1 MKKIKIILSCV
12 LALWAT
18 ALSAQSW
25 SDFDYHQYQY
35 DMTIYYT
42 LNGASLKNYDIA
54 AYIDGECRGV
64 GEAVTAKGSN
74 GVSLTYGLLK
84 VYSNAT
90 SGETVTFKYFNKKE
104 NKEDFIPSAS
114 VSFVSQGVEGLPSTP
129 FTLTLPDTVKGDAN
143 GDGYVNAADIVEVV
157 NYIMGYPSEKFD
169 EILADANN
177 DGTVNA
183 ADIVT
188 IVNYIMAVN

>member
-1 MKKIKIILSCV
+1 
-12 LALWAT
+12 
-18 ALSAQSW
+18 
-25 SDFDYHQYQY
+25 
-35 DMTIYYT
+35 
-42 LNGASLKNYDIA
+42 
-54 AYIDGECRGV
+54 
-64 GEAVTAKGSN
+64 
-74 GVSLTYGLLK
+74 
-84 VYSNAT
+84 
-90 SGETVTFKYFNKKE
+90 
-104 NKEDFIPSAS
+104 
-114 VSFVSQGVEGLPSTP
+114 
-129 FTLTLPDTVKGDAN
+129 LTLPNTLKGDAN